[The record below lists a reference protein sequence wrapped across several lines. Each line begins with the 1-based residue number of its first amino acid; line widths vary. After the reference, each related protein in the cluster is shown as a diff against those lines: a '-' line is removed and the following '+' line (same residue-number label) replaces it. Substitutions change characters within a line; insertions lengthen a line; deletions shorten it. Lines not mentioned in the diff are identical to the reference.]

1 MGKSAN
7 QEYLI
12 NDQVIYKIT
21 RNFEQNFSQSMLLS
35 NEASSP
41 WKQTYF
47 NQVLDSSRAQMP
59 NSCTRI
65 TPRTSVGTLSLKFIG
80 HAISITIDHQYHA
93 DSHFSCV

>member
-21 RNFEQNFSQSMLLS
+21 RNFEQNFSQSMLLP

-59 NSCTRI
+59 
-65 TPRTSVGTLSLKFIG
+65 KFLHKN
-80 HAISITIDHQYHA
+80 HATDKCWYPFFEVHWA
-93 DSHFSCV
+93 CN